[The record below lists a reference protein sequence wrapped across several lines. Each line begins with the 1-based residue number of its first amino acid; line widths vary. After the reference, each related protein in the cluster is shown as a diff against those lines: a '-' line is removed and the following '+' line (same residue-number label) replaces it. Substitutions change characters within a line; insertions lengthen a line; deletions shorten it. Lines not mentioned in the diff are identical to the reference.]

1 MKKEEK
7 EQLID
12 ELINEVTSN
21 FECAEHIE
29 TYIDEENEDF
39 VEIELDIDEYSA
51 RIEFFKSRLAYLIAK
66 DCYEYF
72 KEKYKTEAIQSE
84 ADELGESKFYISI
97 DFSNL

>member
-1 MKKEEK
+1 M
-7 EQLID
+7 ID

-39 VEIELDIDEYSA
+39 VEIEFDIDEYSA

>member
-29 TYIDEENEDF
+29 TYIDEENED
-39 VEIELDIDEYSA
+39 LQ
-51 RIEFFKSRLAYLIAK
+51 KLNLILMNILQGLNFLK
-66 DCYEYF
+66 VVWL
-72 KEKYKTEAIQSE
+72 I
-84 ADELGESKFYISI
+84 
-97 DFSNL
+97 

>member
-21 FECAEHIE
+21 FECVKHIE

-39 VEIELDIDEYSA
+39 VEIEFDVDEYSA
-51 RIEFFKSRLAYLIAK
+51 RIEFFKSRLPYLIAK
-66 DCYEYF
+66 DCDEYF
-72 KEKYKTEAIQSE
+72 KEKYKTEAIAAE
-84 ADELGESKFYISI
+84 ADELGETKFYISI